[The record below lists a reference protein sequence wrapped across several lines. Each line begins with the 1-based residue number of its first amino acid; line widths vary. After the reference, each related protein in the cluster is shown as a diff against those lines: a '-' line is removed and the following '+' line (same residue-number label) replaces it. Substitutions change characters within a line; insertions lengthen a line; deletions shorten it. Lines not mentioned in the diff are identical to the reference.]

1 MAEETKEITKKE
13 ADTPKGTEQT
23 RAKRLFRPDVDIVER
38 KDDIVIMADMPGV
51 GKDSVDITLENKV
64 LTIYGKVDAEI
75 PEKHKLYLSEYGVG
89 DYQRVFNIN
98 EEIDRDKI
106 EASVKNGVLKI
117 LLPKSE
123 ALKTK
128 KIEVKTELAEA

>member
-13 ADTPKGTEQT
+13 ADTLTRTEQT

-38 KDDIVIMADMPGV
+38 KDDIIIMADMPGV
-51 GKDSVDITLENKV
+51 DKNSVDITLENKV
-64 LTIYGKVDAEI
+64 LTIYGKVDTEI
-75 PEKHKLYLSEYGVG
+75 PEKHKLYISEYGIG
-89 DYQRVFNIN
+89 DYHRVFIIN

-128 KIEVKTELAEA
+128 KIEVTADIGEA